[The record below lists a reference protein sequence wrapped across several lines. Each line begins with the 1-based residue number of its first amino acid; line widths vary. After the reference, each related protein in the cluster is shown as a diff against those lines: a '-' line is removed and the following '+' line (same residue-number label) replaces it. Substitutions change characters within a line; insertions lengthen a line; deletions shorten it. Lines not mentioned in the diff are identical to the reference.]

1 MSTPEEDLQ
10 KAAAASFRAWG
21 TVMSASISAF
31 STMFNTVLEW
41 AGDER
46 SEAPANHTKVDV
58 YSDHDCTLKAEF
70 YWDQDPTKTLVA
82 PGVVVLAPDSLKA
95 MKPGETVEVDV
106 SVPAV
111 AHVKAGGYKGR
122 IVDEH
127 GVELEAKI
135 FVPAPV
141 PGSG

>member
-10 KAAAASFRAWG
+10 KAAAASFAAWG
-21 TVMSASISAF
+21 TLMSASISAV
-31 STMFNTVLEW
+31 STMFNTVVEW
-41 AGDER
+41 ATDEH
-46 SEAPANHTKVDV
+46 SEIPANHTKVDV
-58 YSDHDCTLKAEF
+58 FTDHDCTLKPEF
-70 YWDQDPTKTLVA
+70 YWDQDPTKAIVA
-82 PGVVVLAPDSLKA
+82 GVVVLVPDSLKA

-122 IVDEH
+122 IVDEL

-135 FVPAPV
+135 FIPAPV